1 MGKKIL
7 VVDDEEIVRK
17 GLKIHLT
24 KSGYN
29 VEEAADGEEAIEW
42 MKKNNF
48 DLLICDIM
56 MPKKDG
62 WEVLNFVRSQTRTED
77 LPVIFLTAKSQD
89 SDMFEGYERGAN
101 YYITKPFT
109 KSQLLFGVN
118 LMLGKERNPSY

>member
-62 WEVLNFVRSQTRTED
+62 WEVLKFVRSQTRTED